1 MLLYAV
7 VCSLQMSSDYTK
19 FCNDDGE
26 HCDDNDDNVRVGNMF
41 CYIVYCYIPYVIVI
55 Q

>member
-1 MLLYAV
+1 
-7 VCSLQMSSDYTK
+7 MSSDYTK

-26 HCDDNDDNVRVGNMF
+26 HCDGNDDGEHRDDNDDNVRVGNMF